1 MSPPPGVRRAYT
13 KHVIALALALLAA
26 VFAPIEHPWT
36 TPLVIL
42 LPLTLVTDVV
52 DALVLAALM
61 LALLLIAI
69 NMIESEE
76 RLNARGE
83 TLFPARKRFDRRAI
97 RARTDATLLAAVR
110 GLVAGGEPEEV
121 LGRLEVATHR
131 GDAMPPGRARE
142 CYDAGV
148 GALERA
154 AGTCRILEWELRQG
168 RLQGAVRWLCM
179 ARVEL
184 RAALNDI
191 Q

>member
-1 MSPPPGVRRAYT
+1 MSPPRRAYT
-13 KHVIALALALLAA
+13 ERMIALALALLAV
-26 VFAPIEHPWT
+26 VFAPIERPWIAA
-36 TPLVIL
+36 PLIIL

-61 LALLLIAI
+61 LALLLIALG
-69 NMIESEE
+69 MIESEE

-83 TLFPARKRFDRRAI
+83 TLFPSRKKFDRRAI

-110 GLVAGGEPEEV
+110 GLVAGGEPVEV
-121 LGRLEVATHR
+121 LGRLEAATHR

-142 CYDAGV
+142 CYDAAV

-154 AGTCRILEWELRQG
+154 AGTCRILEWEARQG

-179 ARVEL
+179 ARVAL
-184 RAALNDI
+184 RKGSGSGS
-191 Q
+191 

>member
-1 MSPPPGVRRAYT
+1 MSPPRRAYT
-13 KHVIALALALLAA
+13 ERLIALALALLAV
-26 VFAPIEHPWT
+26 VFTPIEHPWT
-36 TPLVIL
+36 APLVIL
-42 LPLTLVTDVV
+42 LPLTIVSDTV

-83 TLFPARKRFDRRAI
+83 TLFPGHKRFDRRAI

-110 GLVAGGEPEEV
+110 GLVAGGEPIEV

-154 AGTCRILEWELRQG
+154 SGTCRILEWEARVA
-168 RLQGAVRWLCM
+168 RLQEGVRWLCL

-184 RAALNDI
+184 RAARNDI